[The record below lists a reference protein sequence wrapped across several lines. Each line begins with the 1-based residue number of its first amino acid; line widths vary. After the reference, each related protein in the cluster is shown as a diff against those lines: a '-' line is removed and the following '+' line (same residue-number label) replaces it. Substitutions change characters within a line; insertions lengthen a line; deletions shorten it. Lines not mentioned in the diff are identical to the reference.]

1 MHANK
6 EDETRLQVEYRKPAD
21 LVPSKHNTR
30 THSPDQIDEIARS
43 ITAVGFTKPIIIDE
57 ANEILAGHGAHKAA
71 LQLGLPEVPTIT
83 LKNLNEAEKRAYRIA
98 DNKLAEKSTWDFD
111 MLAGEFKDLIGMG
124 FNLQMTGFESGEIAD
139 LINPKGKEKKEPP
152 MPDLEDKVV
161 TVLGDMWLLG
171 DHRLICGDS
180 TQAKTY
186 KTLMGGRQAQMVF
199 TDPPYGVSYQGRGDD
214 AFAVIEND
222 DKRRGEL
229 KDMLHKAFKC
239 AAANAR
245 EDAAWYIWHASST
258 REDFAHAMR
267 DVGLVEN
274 SYLIWEKPAAV
285 MGWSDYRYAHEP
297 CFYAAKQGASPK
309 FYGDRTN
316 TTVWRI
322 TEQAQAGQATTIG
335 NGLVIVA
342 PDGAE
347 VFLAVAPPKGKK
359 VRHLHLDE
367 GQSLLVQPKT
377 MVDDLWGI
385 SRDNGGKELIHPTMK
400 PVELSRRACINST
413 QEGDVVLDMFS
424 GSGSTIMGCY
434 RTGRIGYAIE
444 LDPKYVDATV
454 RRWQNFTGEQAIHA
468 DEQISFDQVA
478 KERA

>member
-1 MHANK
+1 MHPNK
-6 EDETRLQVEYRKPAD
+6 QDEQLLRVQYRAPAD
-21 LVPSKHNTR
+21 LKPSKHNTR
-30 THSPDQIDEIARS
+30 THSPEQIDEISRS
-43 ITAVGFTKPIIIDE
+43 INAHGFNKPIIVDE
-57 ANEILAGHGAHKAA
+57 DNEILAGHGAHKAS
-71 LQLGLPEVPTIT
+71 LQLGLPQVPTIT
-83 LKNLNEAEKRAYRIA
+83 ITGLNEAEKRSYRIA
-98 DNKLAEKSTWDFD
+98 DNKLAEKSAWDFES
-111 MLAGEFKDLIGMG
+111 LAIEFTDLTGMG
-124 FNLQMTGFESGEIAD
+124 FDMTKTGFEPGEISD
-139 LINPKGKEKKEPP
+139 LLNPKQKEKKEPEFP
-152 MPDLEDKVV
+152 ELDDHTV
-161 TVLGDMWLLG
+161 TALGDMWLLG
-171 DHRLICGDS
+171 EHRLICGDS
-180 TQAKTY
+180 TKAKTY
-186 KTLMGGRQAQMVF
+186 KTLMGGRQAQCVF
-199 TDPPYGVSYQGRGDD
+199 TDPPYGVSYQGQGDD

-229 KDMLHKAFKC
+229 MDMLRKAFQC
-239 AAANAR
+239 AADNAR
-245 EDAAWYIWHASST
+245 DDAAWYIWHASST
-258 REDFAHAMR
+258 REDFARAMK

-297 CFYAAKQGASPK
+297 CFYAAKQGAAPV
-309 FYGDRTN
+309 FYGDRKN

-322 TEQAQAGQATTIG
+322 TEQATGEQATSIG
-335 NGLVIVA
+335 NGLIIVA

-347 VFLAVAPPKGKK
+347 IFLAVAPPKGKK
-359 VRHLHLDE
+359 VRHLHLEE
-367 GQSLLVQPKT
+367 GQSLMVQPKT

-413 QEGDVVLDMFS
+413 KEGDVVLDMFS

-434 RTGRIGYAIE
+434 RTNRIGYAIE

-468 DEQISFDQVA
+468 TEQISFDQIA